1 MRTLNDVNYRAKE
14 LVLIEPTYEEAV
26 AEILFNGFLGNDRQ
40 YLYDYVHNNS
50 LENSL
55 YLKTFCNGWEEEFND
70 N

>member
-1 MRTLNDVNYRAKE
+1 MRTLKDINYRAKE
-14 LVLIEPTYEEAV
+14 LGLIEPTYEEAV

-40 YLYDYVHNNS
+40 YLYDYVYNNS

-55 YLKTFCNGWEEEFND
+55 YLKTFCDGWEEEFND